1 MGLFQDLPLL
11 EGWKYAGTGIGISNS
26 DQPPIKFQPN
36 TPLYIVRES
45 THQVGWVVQVD
56 IVINDPYAQV
66 TVDLDGQKAT
76 FSPYSLRLL
85 GSVGSFPA
93 VIDTSLSQM
102 TIADLPM
109 LGPAYGLRYDGYA
122 APLPFSKYVNVFITT
137 QSANSYILAAL
148 VSAVVVTDKAKFSK
162 SVRDLYSRRAGGP
175 SIDIQE
181 DVEETDT
188 SLTINED

>member
-11 EGWKYAGTGIGISNS
+11 EGWKYSQRAYGVANN
-26 DQPPIKFQPN
+26 DQAPQKLKPN
-36 TPLYIVRES
+36 EKLYIINEADKL
-45 THQVGWVVQVD
+45 TGWVVQVD
-56 IVINDPYAQV
+56 VVINDPYAQV
-66 TVDLDGQKAT
+66 TVELDGQKAT

-102 TIADLPM
+102 TLADFPN
-109 LGPAYGLRYDGYA
+109 LGPTYSLRYDGYT
-122 APLPFSKYVNVFITT
+122 APLPFNKYVNVYVTT
-137 QSANSYILAAL
+137 QSTSTYLLAGL
-148 VSAVVVTDKAKFSK
+148 VNTVVVADKAKFAK

-181 DVEETDT
+181 NVEETDT